1 MLSVCAP
8 ELSVCSPPTLF
19 SRPALCNCCFSAC
32 VLHFPKNWKDSA
44 WVNSEDEDRGGRG
57 WVYWLRG
64 QVTITVF
71 YAVTG
76 DKTGPCGV
84 IWFLTINPEAVF
96 HISHNKSPRKVLTL
110 GSRCA

>member
-1 MLSVCAP
+1 M
-8 ELSVCSPPTLF
+8 
-19 SRPALCNCCFSAC
+19 R
-32 VLHFPKNWKDSA
+32 
-44 WVNSEDEDRGGRG
+44 VNSEDGDRWGRG

-76 DKTGPCGV
+76 DKAGACGV

-96 HISHNKSPRKVLTL
+96 HISHNKTPQKVLTL
-110 GSRCA
+110 CGCCASPKMFLIHCMITKKSYSSIKI